1 MKKATSR
8 IIHFINLE
16 TRGMKKLHEG
26 LQKGGVK
33 PATTQ
38 KKPSIPPMPTAPKKP

>member
-1 MKKATSR
+1 
-8 IIHFINLE
+8 
-16 TRGMKKLHEG
+16 MKKLQEG

-38 KKPSIPPMPTAPKKP
+38 KKPDIIPTATAPQKKP